1 MQIIIDIPEEIYNYI
16 HNGGNSGAPLLID
29 EAIKNGKLLAEE
41 HWIGYW
47 DEESR
52 CYKYKCSK
60 CGNEQPF
67 DTEFYWTCG
76 TDMRGRSQILTTEVA
91 SL

>member
-1 MQIIIDIPEEIYNYI
+1 MKKEKKRNVRSFKRE
-16 HNGGNSGAPLLID
+16 
-29 EAIKNGKLLAEE
+29 LLAEE

-76 TDMRGRSQILTTEVA
+76 TDMRGRNEF
-91 SL
+91 